1 MRYEVQPDGSLNNG
15 KIFFDMTSAPGED
28 ALDGM
33 KIDKAGNLY
42 VSGPGGLWIISPEG
56 KHLGT
61 IIPPKH
67 PHNFAWGDA
76 DGKTLYLCARSG
88 LYRIKLNIEG
98 VRP

>member
-1 MRYEVQPDGSLNNG
+1 MRYEVQADGSLKSG
-15 KIFFDMTSAPGED
+15 KLFFDMTKAPGED
-28 ALDGM
+28 AIDGM
-33 KIDKAGNLY
+33 KVDKAGNLY
-42 VSGPGGLWIISPEG
+42 VSGPGGLWIISPQG

-76 DGKTLYLCARSG
+76 DGKSLYLCAKSG
-88 LYRIKLNIEG
+88 LYRMPLNVEG